1 MVFQNGAL
9 YQTNFI
15 KFGSPKRD
23 TPLTYKI
30 ILLLLRKDKKKMAI
44 YHFSVKAISRADG
57 RSAIAAA
64 AYRSGEKLIDQ
75 KQQQEQ
81 DYTRKTGVEFKNLCS

>member
-1 MVFQNGAL
+1 
-9 YQTNFI
+9 
-15 KFGSPKRD
+15 
-23 TPLTYKI
+23 
-30 ILLLLRKDKKKMAI
+30 MAI

>member
-1 MVFQNGAL
+1 
-9 YQTNFI
+9 
-15 KFGSPKRD
+15 
-23 TPLTYKI
+23 
-30 ILLLLRKDKKKMAI
+30 MAI

-75 KQQQEQ
+75 KQQKEQ
-81 DYTRKTGVEFKNLCS
+81 DYTRKTGVEFKKSMPLTIKSRTFRPSKPLEHR

>member
-1 MVFQNGAL
+1 
-9 YQTNFI
+9 
-15 KFGSPKRD
+15 
-23 TPLTYKI
+23 
-30 ILLLLRKDKKKMAI
+30 MAI

-81 DYTRKTGVEFKNLCS
+81 DYTRKTGVEFKIYAPDNAKAELLDRQSLWNIVEKVENRKNSVLAKSLKLPFPKS

>member
-1 MVFQNGAL
+1 
-9 YQTNFI
+9 
-15 KFGSPKRD
+15 
-23 TPLTYKI
+23 
-30 ILLLLRKDKKKMAI
+30 MAI

-75 KQQQEQ
+75 KQQKEQ
-81 DYTRKTGVEFKNLCS
+81 DYTRKTGVEFKKIYAPDNLKKQNF

>member
-15 KFGSPKRD
+15 KFEVRKGI
-23 TPLTYKI
+23 PLPHKI

-64 AYRSGEKLIDQ
+64 AYRSGE
-75 KQQQEQ
+75 
-81 DYTRKTGVEFKNLCS
+81 N

>member
-1 MVFQNGAL
+1 
-9 YQTNFI
+9 
-15 KFGSPKRD
+15 
-23 TPLTYKI
+23 
-30 ILLLLRKDKKKMAI
+30 MAI

-75 KQQQEQ
+75 KQQKEQ
-81 DYTRKTGVEFKNLCS
+81 DYTRKTGVEFKKNLCP